1 MKSKK
6 NTFISWLQTK
16 NHYLCTEILTSITM
30 KKAFLA
36 IVMSVIMIVMA
47 SCGGNS
53 HSKAF
58 NESKKII
65 DKISESLKQ
74 AKTCDDLDVAAFGIL
89 GLLGVEGI
97 DAISETEQ
105 QQLSEL
111 TEKMQNLMEQKKEEL
126 ECDDDD
132 FWGSDDETPLD
143 EPFDEEE

>member
-1 MKSKK
+1 
-6 NTFISWLQTK
+6 
-16 NHYLCTEILTSITM
+16 M

-105 QQLSEL
+105 QQYYFR
-111 TEKMQNLMEQKKEEL
+111 KCIEEL
-126 ECDDDD
+126 ELIYHSQCY
-132 FWGSDDETPLD
+132 LRLL
-143 EPFDEEE
+143 